1 MPAMSFAVKGVF
13 NVPSGEELYIMT
25 VGYKEVDSWFA
36 SCYEAL
42 AHFLPFVVGLNNA
55 YKNGDADKFVV
66 DGLERAGILED
77 FAKLDA
83 SRRINAIRQDAELAA
98 IYEPVLNNRIR
109 NAIQHKGDKFNAT
122 TQTIVYHYD
131 TTDDSKVM
139 EYRLI
144 DVAYM
149 VFLQLLHLLEA
160 IQFVGILEKRLRTI

>member
-1 MPAMSFAVKGVF
+1 M
-13 NVPSGEELYIMT
+13 
-25 VGYKEVDSWFA
+25 
-36 SCYEAL
+36 
-42 AHFLPFVVGLNNA
+42 
-55 YKNGDADKFVV
+55 
-66 DGLERAGILED
+66 ED
-77 FAKLDA
+77 IAKLDA
-83 SRRINAIRQDAELAA
+83 SGRINAIRQDAELAA